1 MAGSNGKK
9 SVTTDI
15 IAIPPDDVRKVQGSQ
30 DNQRKSEIIKVAQQ
44 VLENKKKG

>member
-1 MAGSNGKK
+1 MANDASKK
-9 SVTTDI
+9 AETTYI
-15 IAIPPDDVRKVQGSQ
+15 MAIPPDDARTFQGSQ